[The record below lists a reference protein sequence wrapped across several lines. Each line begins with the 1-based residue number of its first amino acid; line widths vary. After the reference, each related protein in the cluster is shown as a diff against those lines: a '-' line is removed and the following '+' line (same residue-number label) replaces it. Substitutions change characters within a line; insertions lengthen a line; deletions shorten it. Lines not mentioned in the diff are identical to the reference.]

1 MITAGVGL
9 PGAAIIEAV
18 SIAHGCRAQ
27 RPNQRQN
34 DVGLGLTPSLIPEL
48 KQVPGCAAARLT
60 RQHDR
65 GRQRRQPS

>member
-1 MITAGVGL
+1 L

-34 DVGLGLTPSLIPEL
+34 NVGLGLIALVFRYSGTVIS
-48 KQVPGCAAARLT
+48 QA
-60 RQHDR
+60 
-65 GRQRRQPS
+65 